1 MGNQNERTYR
11 RAPAKLQ
18 PPAGAQRGSIAWHPA
33 GMAQHS
39 TAQHSSVLHPG
50 RKHILTVSFRDVNQH
65 ISNGCSTFF
74 SPKEGLNPVFSSISP
89 NPLGIRRSE
98 NKPSFIF
105 GVVLESEMVRDELF
119 LPFQPYL
126 IYDKAKMSLN

>member
-74 SPKEGLNPVFSSISP
+74 HQKRGLTLYFHQFPLILLVLEDLKI
-89 NPLGIRRSE
+89 NPLSYLVWFWSLKWFE
-98 NKPSFIF
+98 MSFF
-105 GVVLESEMVRDELF
+105 SLF
-119 LPFQPYL
+119 SL
-126 IYDKAKMSLN
+126 I